1 MKKLVLALVVSLV
14 LVFAIGYAAL
24 AESVVKVSY
33 DLGGTLSGSGTFG
46 SSSQSADS
54 GFSLGYEYSTE
65 IADNLLAGGGIEYQ
79 LSRKSAGTGF
89 SFIPV
94 YGLIKYNFSQFYASG
109 RLGYDFW
116 TVEIVPTGVSYSGGL
131 TYGIGFG
138 YNINENIVIE
148 ANYLGSAEQ

>member
-65 IADNLLAGGGIEYQ
+65 IADNLLAGGA
-79 LSRKSAGTGF
+79 L
-89 SFIPV
+89 
-94 YGLIKYNFSQFYASG
+94 
-109 RLGYDFW
+109 
-116 TVEIVPTGVSYSGGL
+116 
-131 TYGIGFG
+131 
-138 YNINENIVIE
+138 NINYPVKVRVLDLVLFL
-148 ANYLGSAEQ
+148 YTD